1 MSSQPM
7 QSAIEPAAP
16 RLFIVD
22 DEAALT
28 QALCSTL
35 HSEGYAT
42 FGFTSAQAAL
52 AALPEGCCDLLL
64 VDLNMPEMLGIDL
77 LRAAQRIDPAIV
89 GIVMTGEGSV
99 ARAVEAMQ
107 AGALDFIM
115 KPFKLSAILP
125 VISRALE
132 VRHLRVDNLQ
142 LERRVREHAAEL
154 EASNQEL
161 AAANKAL
168 ASANEELAAFNH
180 SVSHDLRAPL
190 RAVDGL
196 SELLLHD
203 FAAHLPAEAQRF
215 LATMNL
221 SVKRMQQLVDDLLRF
236 ASLGHQAL
244 HPKRV
249 DMSTIVHS
257 VLNDLHHE
265 QPSREVEIRIGE
277 FPQTEGDPA
286 LLRQA
291 LTNLLSNAYKFTRHQ
306 EHPVI
311 EVGARTEADGTP
323 TYFVRDNGAG
333 FNMARAQRLFGVFQR
348 LHRSDEFEGTGV
360 GLSIVQRIVDRH
372 HGRIWA
378 EAAVGRGATF
388 YFTLNSD
395 RPRAA
400 PDSR

>member
-1 MSSQPM
+1 MPTPTIDSS
-7 QSAIEPAAP
+7 P

-22 DEAALT
+22 DEAGLT

-35 HSEGYAT
+35 RLEGYAT
-42 FGFTSAQAAL
+42 VGFTSAHAAL
-52 AALPEGCCDLLL
+52 EALPESRCDLLL
-64 VDLNMPEMLGIDL
+64 VDLNMPEMVGIDM
-77 LRAAQRIDPAIV
+77 LRAAQQIDPAIV
-89 GIVMTGEGSV
+89 GVVMTGEGSV
-99 ARAVEAMQ
+99 ARAVQAMQ

-115 KPFKLSAILP
+115 KPFNLSTILP
-125 VISRALE
+125 VVSRALE
-132 VRHLRVDNLQ
+132 VRRLRVENLL
-142 LERRVREHAAEL
+142 LEQRVREHAAEL

-161 AAANKAL
+161 ETANKAL
-168 ASANEELAAFNH
+168 AAANEELKAFNH

-196 SELLLHD
+196 SELLLSN
-203 FAAHLPAEAQRF
+203 FSAHLPAEAQRF

-236 ASLGHQAL
+236 SSLGNQAL
-244 HPKRV
+244 HLKRV
-249 DMSTIVHS
+249 DMITIVHS
-257 VLNDLHHE
+257 VLNDLRHE
-265 QPSREVEIRIGE
+265 QQSREVEVRIGE
-277 FPQTEGDPA
+277 LPRTEGDPA

-323 TYFVRDNGAG
+323 TFFVRDNGAG
-333 FNMARAQRLFGVFQR
+333 FDMARAQRLFGVFQR

-360 GLSIVQRIVDRH
+360 GLSMVQRIVDRH

-388 YFTLNSD
+388 YFTLHSD
-395 RPRAA
+395 RSQAT
-400 PDSR
+400 

>member
-1 MSSQPM
+1 MRTP
-7 QSAIEPAAP
+7 PPDPAP

-22 DEAALT
+22 DEAVLT
-28 QALCSTL
+28 QALCDTL
-35 HSEGYAT
+35 RLEGYAT
-42 FGFTSAQAAL
+42 VGFTSAHAAL
-52 AALPEGCCDLLL
+52 EALSEGHCDLLL
-64 VDLNMPEMLGIDL
+64 VDLNMPEMVGIDM
-77 LRAAQRIDPAIV
+77 LRAAQQIDPAIV
-89 GIVMTGEGSV
+89 GIVMTGEGTV
-99 ARAVEAMQ
+99 TRAVEAMQ

-125 VISRALE
+125 VVSRALE
-132 VRHLRVDNLQ
+132 VRHLRVENLQ
-142 LERRVREHAAEL
+142 LERRVRAHAAEL
-154 EASNQEL
+154 EASNHEL
-161 AAANKAL
+161 ETANKAL
-168 ASANEELAAFNH
+168 AAANEELTAFNH

-196 SELLLHD
+196 SELLMSS
-203 FAAHLPAEAQRF
+203 FSAHLPAEAQRF

-236 ASLGHQAL
+236 SNLGSQAL
-244 HPKRV
+244 HLKRV
-249 DMSTIVHS
+249 DMTTIVHS
-257 VLNDLHHE
+257 VLNELRHE
-265 QPSREVEIRIGE
+265 QQSREVEVRIGE
-277 FPQTEGDPA
+277 LPRTEGDPA

-291 LTNLLSNAYKFTRHQ
+291 LANLLSNAYKFTRHQ
-306 EHPVI
+306 EHPVV

-323 TYFVRDNGAG
+323 TFFVRDNGAG
-333 FNMARAQRLFGVFQR
+333 FDMARAQRLFGVFQR

-395 RPRAA
+395 R
-400 PDSR
+400 SRTA

>member
-1 MSSQPM
+1 MHT
-7 QSAIEPAAP
+7 SAIDPAP

-22 DEAALT
+22 DEASLT

-35 HSEGYAT
+35 HAEGYAT
-42 FGFTSAQAAL
+42 VGFTSARAAL

-64 VDLNMPEMLGIDL
+64 VDLNMPEMLGIEL
-77 LRAAQRIDPAIV
+77 LRAAQQIDPVIV

-125 VISRALE
+125 VVSRALE
-132 VRHLRVDNLQ
+132 VRRLRVDNLQ

-168 ASANEELAAFNH
+168 ASANEELTAFNH

-196 SELLLHD
+196 SELLLNN
-203 FAAHLPAEAQRF
+203 FSAHLPPEAQRF

-236 ASLGHQAL
+236 SRLGHQAL

-265 QPSREVEIRIGE
+265 QQSRKVEVRVGE
-277 FPQTEGDPA
+277 FPRTEGDPA

-291 LTNLLSNAYKFTRHQ
+291 LANLLSNAYKFTRHQ
-306 EHPVI
+306 VHAVI
-311 EVGARTEADGTP
+311 EVGARTGADGTP
-323 TYFVRDNGAG
+323 TFFVRDNGAG
-333 FNMARAQRLFGVFQR
+333 FDMARAQRLFGVFQR

-395 RPRAA
+395 RPQAT
-400 PDSR
+400 

>member
-1 MSSQPM
+1 MRTQPID
-7 QSAIEPAAP
+7 STP

-22 DEAALT
+22 DEAGLT

-35 HSEGYAT
+35 RLEGYAT
-42 FGFTSAQAAL
+42 VGFTSAHAAL
-52 AALPEGCCDLLL
+52 QALPESRCDLLL
-64 VDLNMPEMLGIDL
+64 VDLNMPEMVGIDM
-77 LRAAQRIDPAIV
+77 LRAAQQIDPAIV
-89 GIVMTGEGSV
+89 GVVMTGEGSV
-99 ARAVEAMQ
+99 ARAVQAMQ

-115 KPFKLSAILP
+115 KPFNLSTILP
-125 VISRALE
+125 VVSRALE
-132 VRHLRVDNLQ
+132 VRRLRVENLQ
-142 LERRVREHAAEL
+142 LEQRVREHAAEL

-161 AAANKAL
+161 ETANKAL
-168 ASANEELAAFNH
+168 AAANEELKAFNH

-196 SELLLHD
+196 SELLLSN
-203 FAAHLPAEAQRF
+203 FSAHLPAEAQRF

-236 ASLGHQAL
+236 SSLGNQAL
-244 HPKRV
+244 HLRRV
-249 DMSTIVHS
+249 DMITIVHS
-257 VLNDLHHE
+257 VLNELRHE
-265 QPSREVEIRIGE
+265 QQSREVEVRIGE
-277 FPQTEGDPA
+277 LPRTEGDPA

-291 LTNLLSNAYKFTRHQ
+291 LANLLSNAYKFTRNQ
-306 EHPVI
+306 KRPVV

-323 TYFVRDNGAG
+323 TFFVRDNGAG
-333 FNMARAQRLFGVFQR
+333 FDMARAQRLFGVFQR

-395 RPRAA
+395 RSQAT
-400 PDSR
+400 

>member
-1 MSSQPM
+1 M
-7 QSAIEPAAP
+7 QTSGIDPAP

-22 DEAALT
+22 DEAVLT
-28 QALCSTL
+28 EALCSTL
-35 HSEGYAT
+35 NSEGYAT
-42 FGFTSAQAAL
+42 VGFTSALAAL
-52 AALPEGCCDLLL
+52 AALPGGCCDLLL
-64 VDLNMPEMLGIDL
+64 VDLNMPEMPGIEL
-77 LRAAQRIDPAIV
+77 LRAAQQIDPSSV

-99 ARAVEAMQ
+99 ARAVESMQ
-107 AGALDFIM
+107 AGALDFIT

-125 VISRALE
+125 VVSRALE
-132 VRHLRVDNLQ
+132 VRRLRVDNLQ

-154 EASNQEL
+154 EASNHDL

-168 ASANEELAAFNH
+168 ASANEELTAFNH

-196 SELLLHD
+196 SELLLHN
-203 FAAHLPAEAQRF
+203 FSAHLPPEAQRF

-236 ASLGHQAL
+236 SRLGHQTL
-244 HPKRV
+244 RLKRV
-249 DMSTIVHS
+249 DMSTIVHG

-265 QPSREVEIRIGE
+265 QQSRHIEVRIGE
-277 FPQTEGDPA
+277 LPRTEGDPA

-291 LTNLLSNAYKFTRHQ
+291 LANLVSNAYKFTRHQ

-311 EVGARTEADGTP
+311 EVGARTESDGSP

-333 FNMARAQRLFGVFQR
+333 FDMAHAQRLFGVFQR
-348 LHRSDEFEGTGV
+348 MHRNDEFEGTGV

-395 RPRAA
+395 QSRAA
-400 PDSR
+400 

>member
-1 MSSQPM
+1 MPTP
-7 QSAIEPAAP
+7 AIDSAP

-22 DEAALT
+22 DEAGLT
-28 QALCSTL
+28 QALCNTL
-35 HSEGYAT
+35 RLEGYAT
-42 FGFTSAQAAL
+42 VGFTSAHAAL
-52 AALPEGCCDLLL
+52 EALPEGHCDLLL
-64 VDLNMPEMLGIDL
+64 VDLNMPEMLGVDL
-77 LRAAQRIDPAIV
+77 LRAAQQIDPAIV
-89 GIVMTGEGSV
+89 GIVMTGEGTV
-99 ARAVEAMQ
+99 TRAVQAMQ
-107 AGALDFIM
+107 AGALDFIL
-115 KPFKLSAILP
+115 KPFNLSTILP
-125 VISRALE
+125 VVLRALE
-132 VRHLRVDNLQ
+132 VRRLRVENLQ
-142 LERRVREHAAEL
+142 LEQRVREHSAEL

-161 AAANKAL
+161 ETANKAL
-168 ASANEELAAFNH
+168 AAANEELKAFNH

-196 SELLLHD
+196 SELLLSN
-203 FAAHLPAEAQRF
+203 FSALLPPEAQRF

-236 ASLGHQAL
+236 SSLGSQAL

-249 DMSTIVHS
+249 DMNTIVHS
-257 VLNDLHHE
+257 ALNDLNRE
-265 QPSREVEIRIGE
+265 QQSREVDVRIE
-277 FPQTEGDPA
+277 ELPRTEGDPA

-291 LTNLLSNAYKFTRHQ
+291 LANLLSNAYKFTRHQ
-306 EHPVI
+306 AHPVI

-333 FNMARAQRLFGVFQR
+333 FDMARAQRLFGVFQR

-395 RPRAA
+395 RSQAT
-400 PDSR
+400 

>member
-1 MSSQPM
+1 MPTPGLD
-7 QSAIEPAAP
+7 SAS

-22 DEAALT
+22 DEASLT

-35 HSEGYAT
+35 HTEGYAT
-42 FGFTSAQAAL
+42 VGFTSAREAL
-52 AALPEGCCDLLL
+52 AALPTGRCDLLL
-64 VDLNMPEMLGIDL
+64 ADLNMPEMLGVDL
-77 LRAAQRIDPAIV
+77 LRAAHQIDPAIV
-89 GIVMTGEGSV
+89 GVVMTGEGSV
-99 ARAVEAMQ
+99 ARAVQAMQ

-115 KPFKLSAILP
+115 KPFNLSTILP
-125 VISRALE
+125 VVSRALE
-132 VRHLRVDNLQ
+132 VRRLRVENLK
-142 LERRVREHAAEL
+142 LERRVREHATEL
-154 EASNQEL
+154 EASNREL
-161 AAANKAL
+161 GAANKAL
-168 ASANEELAAFNH
+168 AAANEELTAFNH

-196 SELLLHD
+196 SELLLSN
-203 FAAHLPAEAQRF
+203 FSAHLPAEAQRF

-236 ASLGHQAL
+236 SNLGTQAL
-244 HPKRV
+244 HAKRV
-249 DMSTIVHS
+249 DMNTIVHS

-265 QPSREVEIRIGE
+265 RQSREVEVRIGE
-277 FPQTEGDPA
+277 LPRTEGDPA

-291 LTNLLSNAYKFTRHQ
+291 LANLLSNAYKFTRHQ
-306 EHPVI
+306 ERPVI
-311 EVGARTEADGTP
+311 EVGAQTEADGTP

-333 FNMARAQRLFGVFQR
+333 FDMTRAQRLFGVFQR

-395 RPRAA
+395 R
-400 PDSR
+400 SQV

>member
-1 MSSQPM
+1 MPTP
-7 QSAIEPAAP
+7 AIDSAP

-22 DEAALT
+22 DEANLT
-28 QALCSTL
+28 RALCSTL
-35 HSEGYAT
+35 GSEGYAT
-42 FGFTSAQAAL
+42 VGFTSAREAL
-52 AALPEGCCDLLL
+52 AALPGGHCDLLL
-64 VDLNMPEMLGIDL
+64 IDLNMPEMVGIEL
-77 LRAAQRIDPAIV
+77 LRAAQRLDPAIV
-89 GIVMTGEGSV
+89 GIVMTGESSV

-107 AGALDFIM
+107 AGALDFIT
-115 KPFKLSAILP
+115 KPFNLSAILS
-125 VISRALE
+125 VVTRALE
-132 VRHLRVDNLQ
+132 VRRLRVDNLQ
-142 LERRVREHAAEL
+142 LEKRVREHAAKL
-154 EASNQEL
+154 EASNLEL

-168 ASANEELAAFNH
+168 AAANEELTAFNH

-196 SELLLHD
+196 SELLLSN

-236 ASLGHQAL
+236 SNLGTQAL
-244 HPKRV
+244 HSKRV
-249 DMSTIVHS
+249 DMTTIVHS

-265 QPSREVEIRIGE
+265 RQSREVEVRIGE
-277 FPQTEGDPA
+277 LPRTEGDPA

-291 LTNLLSNAYKFTRHQ
+291 LANLLSNAYKFTRHQ
-306 EHPVI
+306 ERPVI
-311 EVGARTEADGTP
+311 EVGAQTEADGTP

-333 FNMARAQRLFGVFQR
+333 FDMTRAQRLFGVFQR

-395 RPRAA
+395 R
-400 PDSR
+400 SQV

>member
-1 MSSQPM
+1 MPTP
-7 QSAIEPAAP
+7 AIDSAP

-22 DEAALT
+22 DEANLT
-28 QALCSTL
+28 RALCSTL
-35 HSEGYAT
+35 GSEGYAT
-42 FGFTSAQAAL
+42 VGFTSAREAL
-52 AALPEGCCDLLL
+52 AALPGGHCDLLL
-64 VDLNMPEMLGIDL
+64 IDLNMPEMVGIEL
-77 LRAAQRIDPAIV
+77 LRAAQRLDPAIV
-89 GIVMTGEGSV
+89 GIVMTGESSV

-107 AGALDFIM
+107 AGALDFIT
-115 KPFKLSAILP
+115 KPFNLSAILS
-125 VISRALE
+125 VVTRALE
-132 VRHLRVDNLQ
+132 VRRLRVDNLQ
-142 LERRVREHAAEL
+142 LEKRVREHAAKL
-154 EASNQEL
+154 EASNLEL

-168 ASANEELAAFNH
+168 AAANEELTAFNH

-196 SELLLHD
+196 SELLLSN
-203 FAAHLPAEAQRF
+203 FSAHLPAEAQRF

-236 ASLGHQAL
+236 SNLGTQAL
-244 HPKRV
+244 HSKRV
-249 DMSTIVHS
+249 DMTTIVHS

-265 QPSREVEIRIGE
+265 RQSREVEVRIGE
-277 FPQTEGDPA
+277 LPRTEGDPA

-291 LTNLLSNAYKFTRHQ
+291 LANLLSNAYKFTRHQ
-306 EHPVI
+306 ERPVI
-311 EVGARTEADGTP
+311 EVGAQTEADGTP

-333 FNMARAQRLFGVFQR
+333 FDMTRAQRLFGVFQR

-395 RPRAA
+395 R
-400 PDSR
+400 SQV

>member
-1 MSSQPM
+1 M
-7 QSAIEPAAP
+7 QTLPIDPTP

-22 DEAALT
+22 DEASLT

-35 HSEGYAT
+35 RLEGYAT
-42 FGFTSAQAAL
+42 VGFTSAHAAL
-52 AALPEGCCDLLL
+52 DSLPESHCDLLL
-64 VDLNMPEMLGIDL
+64 VDLNMPEMVGIDM
-77 LRAAQRIDPAIV
+77 LRAAQQIDPAIV
-89 GIVMTGEGSV
+89 GIVMTGEGTV
-99 ARAVEAMQ
+99 TRAVQAMQ

-115 KPFKLSAILP
+115 KPFNLSTILP
-125 VISRALE
+125 VVSRALE
-132 VRHLRVDNLQ
+132 VRRLRVDNLQ
-142 LERRVREHAAEL
+142 LEQRVREHAAEL

-161 AAANKAL
+161 ETANKAL
-168 ASANEELAAFNH
+168 AAANEELAAFNR

-196 SELLLHD
+196 SELLLSN
-203 FAAHLPAEAQRF
+203 FSAHLPAEAQRF

-236 ASLGHQAL
+236 SNLGNQAL
-244 HPKRV
+244 HLKRV
-249 DMSTIVHS
+249 DMITIVHS
-257 VLNDLHHE
+257 VLNDLRHE
-265 QPSREVEIRIGE
+265 QQSREVEVRIGE
-277 FPQTEGDPA
+277 LPRTEGDPA

-291 LTNLLSNAYKFTRHQ
+291 LANLLSNAYKFTRHQ
-306 EHPVI
+306 EHPVVEI
-311 EVGARTEADGTP
+311 GARKEADGTP
-323 TYFVRDNGAG
+323 TFFVRDNGAG
-333 FNMARAQRLFGVFQR
+333 FDMARAQRLFGVFQR

-395 RPRAA
+395 RSQAT
-400 PDSR
+400 